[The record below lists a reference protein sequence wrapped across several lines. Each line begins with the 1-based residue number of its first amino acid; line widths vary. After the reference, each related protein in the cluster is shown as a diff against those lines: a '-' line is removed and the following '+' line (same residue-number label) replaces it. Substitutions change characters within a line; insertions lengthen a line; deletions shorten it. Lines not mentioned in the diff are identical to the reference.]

1 MSELLEVN
9 VNRYAAAVELVKSM
23 KSPSVCSLQRKFK
36 IGYGTAMNLVDVMV
50 QRGDWP
56 TEVIRGRKGRVSQPA

>member
-1 MSELLEVN
+1 MTALLDEN
-9 VNRYAAAVELVKSM
+9 KTLYTQAVQLVKSM
-23 KSPSVCSLQRKFK
+23 QHPSVCSLQRKFK

-56 TEVIRGRKGRVSQPA
+56 VKVERGRRKRLAHA

>member
-1 MSELLEVN
+1 MKMEVATLLDVN
-9 VNRYAAAVELVKSM
+9 VARYREAVRLVNSM
-23 KSPSVCSLQRKFK
+23 KRPTVASLQRKFN

-56 TEVIRGRKGRVSQPA
+56 EGKRRP